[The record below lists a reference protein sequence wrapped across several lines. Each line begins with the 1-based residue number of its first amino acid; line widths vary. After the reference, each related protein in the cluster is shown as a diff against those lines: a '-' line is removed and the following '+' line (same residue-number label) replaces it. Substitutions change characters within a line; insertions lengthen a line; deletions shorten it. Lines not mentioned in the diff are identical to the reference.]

1 MDAGNVVTIRTNA
14 GTIKAGLQTFIS
26 LLQKRTDIK
35 DSLGLSDNELK
46 SLEDAKEVVDKIYNN
61 VIELL

>member
-1 MDAGNVVTIRTNA
+1 MDAGDIITIRTNA

-35 DSLGLSDNELK
+35 DSLNLFDDELK
-46 SLEDAKEVVDKIYNN
+46 SLEDAKEVVSKIYNN